1 MPSQF
6 HYLRIR
12 LKIEQHRLLNWAEVA
27 NLTEQ
32 NDTPCATL
40 RFNEAFVQEV
50 LAEQEAVLAC
60 FWNIGDS
67 YQSLI
72 DDSRNGFLYDTAEK
86 SELQDR
92 FPYPKSLLET
102 KALRCVEKIRRY
114 PVRVRWAMFDRERL
128 ETSLARLGVLND
140 AMKGM
145 LDSQQQSTLQQ
156 AQTRMSIEVLQLN
169 NKIDHLLQ
177 IFHAG
182 DMQPSMAQNS
192 ESQREREV
200 LGTLARFKALNIE
213 INSNLS
219 AGSIEAG
226 PLAAESC
233 TIFRSSSTTY
243 MTTEIERSGGLYEGN
258 PVWIEWKYY
267 DPVLR
272 TGRPDPLIQARISKL
287 SALLSSP
294 QKPTLF
300 HTPACIGYFNNA
312 PLNRFGLIFHRPTF
326 PPSAY
331 APTSLFDLVLDE
343 EKPSLSARVR
353 LAHTL
358 ATAVQHLHSTNW
370 IHKSI
375 RSQNVIFF
383 TKPGHID
390 ISTPFLCGF
399 GLARPV
405 HNTEMTERPDTT
417 PLYNLYRHPL
427 AHGDVATEGIGGFQ
441 KLFDIYSLGI
451 VFLETALWMPLHR
464 VLGIED
470 ENVQAYFRPGL
481 TKKVQVMLLR
491 ESRFLDMVRAAAG
504 DIFGDVVRV
513 CLEGFGEGKTECGER
528 FYQEVVLRLERVLI

>member
-6 HYLRIR
+6 HHLRVR
-12 LKIEQHRLLNWAEVA
+12 LKIEQHRLLNWAEVT

-32 NDTPCATL
+32 NDAPCTTL
-40 RFNEAFVQEV
+40 RFNETLVQEV
-50 LAEQEAVLAC
+50 LAEQEAILAC
-60 FWNIGDS
+60 FWSVGDS
-67 YQSLI
+67 YQSLV
-72 DDSRNGFLYDTAEK
+72 DDSQNDSIYNSVEK
-86 SELQDR
+86 SEFQDR
-92 FPYPKSLLET
+92 FPNSKNSLET
-102 KALRCVEKIRRY
+102 KALRYVEKIRRY
-114 PVRVRWAMFDRERL
+114 PVRIRWAMFDRERL

-145 LDSQQQSTLQQ
+145 LDSQQQLTLQQ
-156 AQTRMSIEVLQLN
+156 AQMRMSIEVLQLN

-182 DMQPSMAQNS
+182 DMQPPTTQSS

-200 LGTLARFKALNIE
+200 LGKLARFKALNIE
-213 INSNLS
+213 INSNS
-219 AGSIEAG
+219 STGSIEAG

-233 TIFRSSSTTY
+233 TIFRSSPTY
-243 MTTEIERSGGLYEGN
+243 MTTEIERSSGLYEGN

-267 DPVLR
+267 DPVLQ

-300 HTPACIGYFNNA
+300 YTPACIGYFNNA
-312 PLNRFGLIFHRPTF
+312 PFNRFGLVFHHPDD

-331 APTSLFDLVLDE
+331 APTSLFDLVMNE
-343 EKPSLSARVR
+343 ENPSLSARVR

-383 TKPGHID
+383 TKPGYINL
-390 ISTPFLCGF
+390 STPFLSGF

-405 HNTEMTERPDTT
+405 QNTEMTERPDAT

-427 AHGDVATEGIGGFQ
+427 AHSDIATEGIGGFQ
-441 KLFDIYSLGI
+441 KVFDIYSLGI
-451 VFLETALWMPLHR
+451 VLLETALWMPLHR
-464 VLGIED
+464 VLEIED

-481 TKKVQVMLLR
+481 TKKVQVRLLR
-491 ESRFLDMVRAAAG
+491 ESRFLDMVRAAVG
-504 DIFGDVVRV
+504 DIFGDVVRI
-513 CLEGFGEGKTECGER
+513 CLEGFGEGKSESGER
-528 FYQEVVLRLERVLI
+528 FYEEVVMRLESILV